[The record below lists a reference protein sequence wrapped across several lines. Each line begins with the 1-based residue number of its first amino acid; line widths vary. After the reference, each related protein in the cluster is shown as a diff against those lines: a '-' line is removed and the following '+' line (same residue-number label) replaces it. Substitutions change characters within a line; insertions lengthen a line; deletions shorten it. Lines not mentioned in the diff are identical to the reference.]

1 MASLYEISAFLD
13 ELLELDRYAADDSN
27 NGLQFQGVP
36 EVTKAVFAV
45 DGCEAVFNMA
55 ADINAELI
63 FVHHGISWGPGIRRF
78 RDVTARRIT
87 TLAANGMSLYAAHL
101 PLDAHEIMGH
111 NALLAGMLD
120 LQDLD
125 RIGTYRGIKIGF
137 QGELKK
143 PMTLKA
149 IAKVMDKELPSE
161 GDFQV
166 IGDPDAKVRHPA
178 IVSGGGAWPD
188 IFSEIAAGKVDCLI
202 TGEMGH
208 AAFHY
213 ALETGTPVLTLGHYR
228 SETPGVFAVM
238 NTIRE
243 KFQIDCE
250 FIDCPTGL

>member
-1 MASLYEISAFLD
+1 MFWIGALGYPLIELAWRRRTHPAMA
-13 ELLELDRYAADDSN
+13 
-27 NGLQFQGVP
+27 
-36 EVTKAVFAV
+36 
-45 DGCEAVFNMA
+45 
-55 ADINAELI
+55 
-63 FVHHGISWGPGIRRF
+63 
-78 RDVTARRIT
+78 
-87 TLAANGMSLYAAHL
+87 
-101 PLDAHEIMGH
+101 
-111 NALLAGMLD
+111 LAGGLSAV
-120 LQDLD
+120 
-125 RIGTYRGIKIGF
+125 
-137 QGELKK
+137 
-143 PMTLKA
+143 TLKA

-228 SETPGVFAVM
+228 SEMPGVFAVM